1 VHERNPS
8 ARVDVLARFDEML
21 EPFEKASVTGSTLES
36 KLLQMYERNSVSQ
49 ASFKNGEHEVQGLH
63 FSLTGDFTLDN
74 FERAF
79 AGRGSGGSGFLARC
93 VYSYSQRMTHN
104 GDWAKIDHRAG
115 LKALKDITNCIQSLP
130 SNPDQPLLF
139 GDPEEPIGHQFIP
152 EETVAAKAM
161 RLEFFE
167 ALNKEDERF
176 VPELE
181 AHFKRDLL
189 MRAVFSPHKVI
200 DEINTGKSILWTR
213 QQLEI
218 RKLLWPEDAGNPIE
232 QFERK
237 IMKALTGRS
246 LTMARLLD
254 FCNVNRAGSGG
265 RNTFLQSLKALTTSG
280 DILVAGRTRKGTVV
294 YASRITVESPSADLR
309 DS

>member
-1 VHERNPS
+1 
-8 ARVDVLARFDEML
+8 
-21 EPFEKASVTGSTLES
+21 
-36 KLLQMYERNSVSQ
+36 
-49 ASFKNGEHEVQGLH
+49 
-63 FSLTGDFTLDN
+63 
-74 FERAF
+74 
-79 AGRGSGGSGFLARC
+79 
-93 VYSYSQRMTHN
+93 
-104 GDWAKIDHRAG
+104 
-115 LKALKDITNCIQSLP
+115 
-130 SNPDQPLLF
+130 
-139 GDPEEPIGHQFIP
+139 
-152 EETVAAKAM
+152 M